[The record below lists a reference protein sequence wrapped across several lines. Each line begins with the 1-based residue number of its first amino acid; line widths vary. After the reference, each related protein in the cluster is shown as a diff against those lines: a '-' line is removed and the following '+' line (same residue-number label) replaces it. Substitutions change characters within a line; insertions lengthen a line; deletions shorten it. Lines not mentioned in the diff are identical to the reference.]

1 MGVKF
6 SVAELRNELK
16 YCDTIANKYLE
27 PQSQGR
33 LTRAADQLGYI
44 STKLPKTNYNWQI
57 EKADSLQTKPSLR
70 SMVTSGCGHSLQ
82 GRLCFKWKL
91 RSVDRRT
98 VELVGIASTAISIH
112 EVVNSIVCDEPVFEW
127 HTDVV
132 TVESAPGPAF
142 HSQVYNDVK
151 LDVPRLPSILFSPA
165 DCLDFLLGELYQK
178 EWECHQSSHE
188 NIQRFA
194 KIQKTRFRHLLD
206 KQSSM
211 LSKDFGLQSAWIALK
226 NWKPSDKVFL
236 TE

>member
-6 SVAELRNELK
+6 LVAELRNELK

-27 PQSQGR
+27 PQSQGK
-33 LTRAADQLGYI
+33 LKRAADQLSLI
-44 STKLPKTNYNWQI
+44 SSKLPKTNFNWQI
-57 EKADSLQTKPSLR
+57 EKADSLQTKQSSE

-82 GRLCFKWKL
+82 GRLCFKWTL

-112 EVVNSIVCDEPVFEW
+112 EVVNSTVSDEPVFEW

-132 TVESAPGPAF
+132 TVENAPGPAF
-142 HSQVYNDVK
+142 HSQVYNPAK

-165 DCLDFLLGELYQK
+165 DCLDFLLGELYQD
-178 EWECHQSSHE
+178 EWDRHQSSHI

-194 KIQKTRFRHLLD
+194 KTQQSRFCHLLD
-206 KQSSM
+206 KQSKM
-211 LSKDFGLQSAWIALK
+211 LGEDFGLQSAWIALK

-236 TE
+236 SE